1 MAERVWNVRDA
12 LEWTAGFLESKGD
25 ESPRVAAQWLLS
37 AATGLTRVE
46 LYAYHDRPL
55 SPDER
60 ARYRE
65 LVARRAEGMPL
76 QYVTGEMPFRHLVIH
91 VEPGVFIPRPET
103 EVLVDE
109 ALAAVDALAEKTT
122 PLVIDLCTGSGC
134 VAVSVAHEREHAHV
148 HATDVSA
155 AAVGA
160 ARRNA
165 LHAGVENRVQVV
177 HGDLFEPLPRDL
189 AGHVDVI
196 VSNPPYIP
204 SADLPDLPAEV
215 LGFEPR
221 TALDGGADGLSV
233 ARRIW
238 GEGARWLRPGGTLAL
253 ELDAGRVRDAAR
265 EIGDAYTDVRVRED
279 LTGRDR
285 ILVARKR
292 EAMES

>member
-1 MAERVWNVRDA
+1 MAERVWNVKDA

-25 ESPRVAAQWLLS
+25 ESPRVAAEWLLS

-55 SPDER
+55 SPQER

-76 QYVTGEMPFRHLVIH
+76 QYVTGEMPFRHLVVH

-109 ALAAVDALAEKTT
+109 ALAAVDALAEKGA
-122 PLVIDLCTGSGC
+122 PLVVDLCTGSGC
-134 VAVSVAHEREHAHV
+134 VAVSIAYERERACV

-155 AAVGA
+155 AAVEA

-165 LHAGVENRVQVV
+165 LHAGVDNRVQVV
-177 HGDLFEPLPRDL
+177 HGDLFEPLPRDR

-215 LGFEPR
+215 LGFEPGA
-221 TALDGGADGLSV
+221 ALDGGPDGLSV

-238 GEGARWLRPGGTLAL
+238 DEATRWLRPGGTLAL

-265 EIGDAYTDVRVRED
+265 EIGEAYTDVRVRED